1 MPVLSSV
8 RLLLSCLALSVPI
21 VSAAAEISE
30 AAVPAERSLTMAL
43 LMPADES
50 PLLAAAKIV
59 SNGII
64 AASRLAGQPANLLL
78 IEAPSS
84 VPLSA
89 RLDAAVVA
97 GADVVIGPLKKDS
110 VEELAANKDLPIP
123 VVALNFSAERE
134 KTAPAYMLMM
144 SASYVLEADDVARMA
159 AGAIPDGLP
168 KKVLIL
174 KSAQPW
180 EERVAQAYRT
190 TLDAEGV
197 QYSEFTVTQ
206 ENLRSVRSLAAEG
219 YQCTLLALDARTAGL
234 VRNLLPMRM
243 RVWATSATNPGDPD
257 VSAAASTLSYDLNNV
272 VFSDSPILNRY
283 NADTFAAHFRSQMPY
298 SVPAR
303 ELFALGADAYSV
315 AEQFAH
321 GRESYSLDGETG
333 HLEVNRA
340 ETALVSRTPAFYVIR
355 DGQIYLADTAEVAQ
369 KGTVLPKLTLT
380 PKVKAVSTG
389 ETADGGDDS
398 ASGSGSGSSASSSV
412 LP

>member
-1 MPVLSSV
+1 
-8 RLLLSCLALSVPI
+8 
-21 VSAAAEISE
+21 
-30 AAVPAERSLTMAL
+30 MAL

-64 AASRLAGQPANLLL
+64 AASRLDPQPAKLLL

-89 RLDAAVVA
+89 RLDAAVTA

-110 VEELAANKDLPIP
+110 VEELAAKKDLPIP
-123 VVALNFSAERE
+123 VVALNFAAGRE
-134 KTAPAYMLMM
+134 KDAPAYMLMM
-144 SASYVLEADDVARMA
+144 SASYVLEADDVAGMA
-159 AGAIPDGLP
+159 TDAIPDGLP

-174 KSAQPW
+174 KSSQPW

-190 TLDAEGV
+190 TLAERGV
-197 QYSEFTVTQ
+197 QYGEFTVTQ
-206 ENLRSVRSLAAEG
+206 ENLRSVRSLAADG

-257 VSAAASTLSYDLNNV
+257 VSAAASTLTYDLNNV

-283 NADTFAAHFRSQMPY
+283 NADSFAAHFRSQMPY

-315 AEQFAH
+315 AGQFAR
-321 GRESYSLDGETG
+321 GRGSYALDGETG
-333 HLEVNRA
+333 RLEVNRS
-340 ETALVSRTPAFYVIR
+340 ETALVSRTPSFYVIR

-380 PKVKAVSTG
+380 PKVKAVSGG
-389 ETADGGDDS
+389 EEPAEAAAAPESS
-398 ASGSGSGSSASSSV
+398 AGSSSSSSV